1 MQFFAVSALNSFSP
15 QVIRAWRAARWAGP
29 GLLLALA
36 IMACGGDI
44 TPPSEQPTTSQLT
57 DRVLVTNEFSS
68 VVNIVD
74 ADRDVVSTFRIG
86 GGANPTLLAVSAD
99 KRRTLV
105 LSSFNNGI
113 TVVDN
118 EAESALGQTVMPGL
132 VESLVAGNDGT
143 RGYAAVRSAGVVVV
157 LDATNGSTT
166 TVAVPAVRR
175 LVLSPSGSR
184 LLAFADDSNSVTV
197 IDTANNAAT
206 TVPGFDRPV
215 NAVFNSD
222 SSLAYVLNCGP
233 ECGGTTASVR
243 ELVMA
248 TNTLGAGVDVSAA
261 TVGLINGG
269 NLYVAGSS
277 AGQGRLDVVALPALT
292 VTASAIA
299 IGDGFHHTMA
309 LGTNNKLFIAA
320 RTCVNCLTI
329 LNTSGSTPVIRPPNG
344 EVNALQPIDDRN
356 LVYVVE
362 GDELVIYDTA
372 TDAPQATQIN
382 FVGRVVDA
390 KRID

>member
-1 MQFFAVSALNSFSP
+1 M
-15 QVIRAWRAARWAGP
+15 AGS
-29 GLLLALA
+29 GLLLAA
-36 IMACGGDI
+36 VIMACSGGI
-44 TPPSEQPTTSQLT
+44 TPPSEDPTTSQLT
-57 DRVLVTNEFSS
+57 DRVLVTNEFASI
-68 VVNIVD
+68 VNIVD
-74 ADRDVVSTFRIG
+74 ADTDRVSTFRIG
-86 GGANPTLLAVSAD
+86 GGTNPTLMAVSAD
-99 KRRTLV
+99 KRRTLI
-105 LSSFNNGI
+105 LASFNNGVS
-113 TVVDN
+113 VVDN
-118 EAESALGQTVMPGL
+118 DAEASLGQILLPGV
-132 VESLVAGNDGT
+132 VESLVAGNDGS
-143 RGYAAVRSAGVVVV
+143 RGYAAVRNTGVVVV
-157 LDATNGSTT
+157 IDTTNGSTT

-175 LVLSPSGSR
+175 LVLSPSGTR
-184 LLAFADDSNSVTV
+184 LLAFADDSDSVTV

-222 SSLAYVLNCGP
+222 SSIAYILNCGP
-233 ECGGTTASVR
+233 ECGGTAASVR
-243 ELVMA
+243 ELAMA
-248 TNTLGAGVDVSAA
+248 TNTLGASVNVSAA

-277 AGQGRLDVVALPALT
+277 AGQGRLDVVSIPALT
-292 VTASAIA
+292 VTTSAIA

-309 LGTNNKLFIAA
+309 LGSNNKLFIAG

-329 LNTSGSTPVIRPPNG
+329 LNTSNNTPVIRPPNG

-356 LVYVVE
+356 IVYVTE